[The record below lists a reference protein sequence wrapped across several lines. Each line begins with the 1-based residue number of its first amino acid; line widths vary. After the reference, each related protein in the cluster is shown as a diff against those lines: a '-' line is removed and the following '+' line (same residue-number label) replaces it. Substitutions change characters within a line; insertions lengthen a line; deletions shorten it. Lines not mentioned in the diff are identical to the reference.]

1 MAEYVPIWI
10 CMTLLVSFVFCSA
23 SARSYLLQLMAMQ
36 LHVVCASLCVQFGG
50 RCKRD
55 GAEARATARESCR
68 LLKGQWLKKNA
79 RRFDSSDT
87 HSVQTASWARALS
100 RECVRARRRAVQPHP
115 PQPPQLPPL
124 RLPAANLKARAQP
137 GASPSSPES
146 LALASLPRLS
156 GCLETR
162 QWPML

>member
-1 MAEYVPIWI
+1 VAEYVLIWI

-100 RECVRARRRAVQPHP
+100 RECMRARRRAVQPP
-115 PQPPQLPPL
+115 TATTTAATTAPARGQPQGPCTARSQPFVAGISSVGFVAETV
-124 RLPAANLKARAQP
+124 RLP
-137 GASPSSPES
+137 
-146 LALASLPRLS
+146 
-156 GCLETR
+156 
-162 QWPML
+162 